1 MEMAIEIYDENKL
14 RDLPD
19 EERLLTCERIIK
31 DDSDESKRWDAVW
44 LVGELAENK
53 TADDP
58 MFNKAADLM
67 EWVLK
72 NDDNGVVKHEA
83 CYQIAGRN
91 MRSKIPVL
99 VESAL
104 NDKSILTKHEA
115 IESLGLMRAFEA
127 VDLIRDAEVDPS
139 IDVRETARFVIKRLQ
154 RLQNQGEYKPAEIG
168 EDAKLKLVV
177 KPKERPS
184 HEHALESEE
193 KIDHYGEK

>member
-1 MEMAIEIYDENKL
+1 MLFPKLEMAIEIYDENKL
-14 RDLPD
+14 RELPVD
-19 EERLLTCERIIK
+19 VRLSTCERVIK
-31 DDSDESKRWDAVW
+31 NDSDESKRWDAIW
-44 LVGELAENK
+44 LVGEIAEK
-53 TADDP
+53 RDAEDP
-58 MFNKAADLM
+58 IFLKAADLM

-91 MRSKIPVL
+91 MRTKIPVL

-127 VDLIRDAEVDPS
+127 VDLIRDAEIDPS

-154 RLQNQGEYKPAEIG
+154 RLQNQGEYKPADI
-168 EDAKLKLVV
+168 L
-177 KPKERPS
+177 
-184 HEHALESEE
+184 
-193 KIDHYGEK
+193 

>member
-14 RDLPD
+14 RDLP
-19 EERLLTCERIIK
+19 EEQRLEVCERIIK
-31 DDSDESKRWDAVW
+31 NDKDESKRWDAIW
-44 LVGELAENK
+44 LVGEIAENK
-53 TADDP
+53 NSDDP
-58 MFNKAADLM
+58 MFIKAADLM

-91 MRSKIPVL
+91 MRSKIPTL

-127 VDLIRDAEVDPS
+127 VDLIRDAEIDPS
-139 IDVRETARFVIKRLQ
+139 IDVRETARFVIKRLT
-154 RLQNQGEYKPAEIG
+154 RLQNQGEYKPTNI
-168 EDAKLKLVV
+168 L
-177 KPKERPS
+177 
-184 HEHALESEE
+184 
-193 KIDHYGEK
+193 

>member
-1 MEMAIEIYDENKL
+1 MAIEIYDENKL

-19 EERLLTCERIIK
+19 EQRMLVCEKIIK
-31 DDSDESKRWDAVW
+31 NDSDESKRWDAVW

-53 TADDP
+53 TDEDP
-58 MFNKAADLM
+58 LFNKAADLM

-72 NDDNGVVKHEA
+72 NDNNGVVKHEA

-99 VESAL
+99 IDSAL

-115 IESLGLMRAFEA
+115 IESLGLMRAFDSI
-127 VDLIRDAEVDPS
+127 DLIRDAEVDPS

-154 RLQNQGEYKPAEIG
+154 RLQNQGEYKPTNI
-168 EDAKLKLVV
+168 L
-177 KPKERPS
+177 
-184 HEHALESEE
+184 
-193 KIDHYGEK
+193 

>member
-1 MEMAIEIYDENKL
+1 MLFPNLEMAIEIYDENKL
-14 RDLPD
+14 RELPVD
-19 EERLLTCERIIK
+19 VRLSTCERIIK
-31 DDSDESKRWDAVW
+31 NDSDESKRWDAIW
-44 LVGELAENK
+44 LVGEIAEK
-53 TADDP
+53 RDVEDP
-58 MFNKAADLM
+58 VFLKAADLM

-91 MRSKIPVL
+91 MRTKIPVL

-127 VDLIRDAEVDPS
+127 IDLIRDAEIDPS

-154 RLQNQGEYKPAEIG
+154 RLQNQGEYKPADI
-168 EDAKLKLVV
+168 L
-177 KPKERPS
+177 
-184 HEHALESEE
+184 
-193 KIDHYGEK
+193 

>member
-14 RDLPD
+14 RDLP
-19 EERLLTCERIIK
+19 EAQRLSMCERIIK
-31 DDSDESKRWDAVW
+31 SDYDESKRWDAVW
-44 LVGELAENK
+44 LIGELAENR
-53 TADDP
+53 DP
-58 MFNKAADLM
+58 EDPVFIKSADLM

-127 VDLIRDAEVDPS
+127 VDMIRDAEIDPS

-154 RLQNQGEYKPAEIG
+154 RLQNQGEYKPADI
-168 EDAKLKLVV
+168 L
-177 KPKERPS
+177 
-184 HEHALESEE
+184 
-193 KIDHYGEK
+193 